1 MLSLYIHIPFCVKK
15 CFYCGFYSTPYAAQ
29 QADHFIDALRLEA
42 AGMAG
47 TFSKRE
53 FGSLYLGGGTP
64 TVLSSEQLTTVISIV
79 RSHFTIAPDAEV
91 TVEANPQSGSE
102 PLFLALRKGGVNRL
116 SIGVQSFSDRLLAT
130 LGRPHHAAQA
140 QEAFQ
145 SARGCGFENI
155 GIDLIY
161 GIPGQTMD
169 DWSRTLDRALAL
181 RPDHVSAYSL
191 SLDEGSEY
199 HQKAA
204 SGSFHL
210 PDDDAVAELYDAG
223 VERLVAAGFLH
234 YEISNFAQPGF
245 ECRHNLNYW
254 QRGEYLGLGPG
265 AWSFIAARRTR
276 SVPDLKS
283 YCTGLQTGFPII
295 AEEEFVGPAEAAL
308 ETVMLGLRTRSG
320 IELERIAGEFGPLL
334 RDRLLA
340 QAAPMIATGLL
351 QNEAGRL
358 FLTDRGM
365 VLSNEVLGR
374 LSR

>member
-15 CFYCGFYSTPYAAQ
+15 CFYCGFYSTPYTAQ
-29 QADHFIDALRLEA
+29 KADLFIEALRLEA
-42 AGMAG
+42 AGRAG
-47 TFSKRE
+47 TFSDRE
-53 FGSLYLGGGTP
+53 FGSLYMGGGTP
-64 TVLSSEQLTTVISIV
+64 TVLTSDQLTAMISIL
-79 RSHFTIAPDAEV
+79 RSHFTIAPDAEI
-91 TVEANPQSGSE
+91 TVEANPQSGSG
-102 PLFLALRKGGVNRL
+102 PLFLALRKGGVDRL

-140 QEAFQ
+140 QEVFQ
-145 SARGCGFENI
+145 SARRCGFENI
-155 GIDLIY
+155 GIDLIF
-161 GIPGQTMD
+161 GIPGQTRD
-169 DWSRTLDRALAL
+169 DWSRTLDRALLL

-191 SLDEGSEY
+191 SLDEGSDFQ
-199 HQKAA
+199 QKAA
-204 SGSFHL
+204 SGSFQM

-223 VERLVAAGFLH
+223 VERLTAAGFIH

-254 QRGEYLGLGPG
+254 RRGEYLGLGPG
-265 AWSFIAARRTR
+265 AWSFIAARRTH

-283 YCTGLQTGFPII
+283 YCTGLQSGFPLTAEDEII
-295 AEEEFVGPAEAAL
+295 GLAEAAL

-340 QAAPMIATGLL
+340 QAAPMIDMGLL

-365 VLSNEVLGR
+365 ALSNEVLGR
-374 LSR
+374 LAR